1 MFVAPSTGQ
10 ESFGIVLLEAMSAAK
25 PVVCSDI
32 DGYRQVAIP
41 DGSYLVP
48 PSDASALADQIAAVA
63 KLDPATRRRQGEIN
77 RKAALGYDWE
87 RLADRVRDEYC
98 AAIEE
103 RALGRAGRRLR
114 QQALLASRES
124 TT

>member
-1 MFVAPSTGQ
+1 MARSPAGQ
-10 ESFGIVLLEAMSAAK
+10 DVTSGNYQS
-25 PVVCSDI
+25 
-32 DGYRQVAIP
+32 
-41 DGSYLVP
+41 
-48 PSDASALADQIAAVA
+48 
-63 KLDPATRRRQGEIN
+63 TRRRQGEIN